1 MQTAIV
7 TVGDELLAG
16 DTENT
21 NATWLCRQLSDR
33 GVTVRRILTVP
44 DEDTEIVRV
53 LREYATAYDAVI
65 VTGGLGG
72 TPDDV
77 TIDSVAQAFDRPL
90 AVNELVKTDVERAL
104 AAIAEDHPE
113 LDIDVDAEASIPAGV
128 RPLVNDVGLSPGCVV
143 EPREAE
149 QEQHG
154 RIYVFPGIPREMQSM
169 FEGVADEFNGDLQS
183 RFLYTDEPEAALI
196 ERLKAVHARY
206 GVLVG
211 CYPNRKGNHN
221 RLKLRGEDEEELNK
235 AVTWLGEQVRTVEP
249 PSESA

>member
-21 NATWLCRQLSDR
+21 NATWLCHQLSDR

-53 LREYATAYDAVI
+53 LREYATTYDAVI

-77 TIDSVAQAFDRPL
+77 TIDSVAKAFDRPL
-90 AVNELVKTDVERAL
+90 AVNELAKTDVERTL
-104 AAIAEDHPE
+104 AAIAEDYPD
-113 LDIDVDAEASIPAGV
+113 LDVDVDAEASIPSGA

-149 QEQHG
+149 DEQHA
-154 RIYVFPGIPREMQSM
+154 RTYVFPGIPREMQSM
-169 FEGVADEFNGDLQS
+169 FTGVAVEFSGNLQS

-196 ERLKAVHARY
+196 ERLEEVHARF

-211 CYPNRKGNHN
+211 CYPNREANHN
-221 RLKLRGEDEEELNK
+221 RLKLRGEDEESLNK
-235 AVTWLGEQVRTVEP
+235 AAVWLGENVSTVEP
-249 PSESA
+249 PSKRA